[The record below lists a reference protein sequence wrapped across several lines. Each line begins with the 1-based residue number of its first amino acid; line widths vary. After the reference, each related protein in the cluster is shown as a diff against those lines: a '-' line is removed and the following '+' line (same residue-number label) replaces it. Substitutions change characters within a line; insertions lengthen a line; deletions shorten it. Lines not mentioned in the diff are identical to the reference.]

1 MKLTKEYLKGLVKE
15 SLEEKSLEE
24 AEGGEQTAQEEK
36 IEVGQEEVKQT
47 VNRFNEPKEYKIR
60 KIKVTM
66 PNGGFRHY
74 RASTLVGKKN
84 KEGEPLC
91 KIWLESTETPD
102 GKVNTFET
110 QVGGLV
116 PFTESSI
123 WSGVKGDLIR
133 MGPPPKRPPEGS
145 SWSTRAVYRDQM
157 KTWTGTEEGLNEN
170 KDMKLTKHYIKD
182 LVKETLN
189 ESKKTVA
196 SENKI
201 SKSTLDRIIKE
212 EYTKLVN
219 EGGDFDPSAKRSKT
233 VYTARG
239 TSVSLG
245 WALDKGLAYRFE
257 KGGKLIYPE
266 KYQKK
271 HWGYTISDKPSE
283 PEKPDHPTVAM
294 AKKFVASYD
303 RADRLDNL
311 PGDLFHTRPDRL
323 EILGRARKA
332 AAGDETVNLTQQEL
346 DNFYK

>member
-15 SLEEKSLEE
+15 SLEEGDFHKRHGHDLPSIGGLKGVERKALGYLKAIDKLKTLEPSLE
-24 AEGGEQTAQEEK
+24 GGLSIVRKDFSSAHSDAISSNLSDAKEKLNFGIQALEEMGVLDK
-36 IEVGQEEVKQT
+36 IEQL
-47 VNRFNEPKEYKIR
+47 VN
-60 KIKVTM
+60 
-66 PNGGFRHY
+66 
-74 RASTLVGKKN
+74 
-84 KEGEPLC
+84 
-91 KIWLESTETPD
+91 
-102 GKVNTFET
+102 
-110 QVGGLV
+110 
-116 PFTESSI
+116 
-123 WSGVKGDLIR
+123 GVR
-133 MGPPPKRPPEGS
+133 
-145 SWSTRAVYRDQM
+145 
-157 KTWTGTEEGLNEN
+157 
-170 KDMKLTKHYIKD
+170 
-182 LVKETLN
+182 
-189 ESKKTVA
+189 
-196 SENKI
+196 ENKI
-201 SKSTLDRIIKE
+201 SKSTLDKIIKE

-219 EGGDFDPSAKRSKT
+219 EGGDFDPSAKRSTT

-245 WALDKGLAYRFE
+245 LALDKGLAYRFE